1 VIYSTGTPF
10 NYSVISE
17 REGERRVVD
26 TYRKQSKKVYYK
38 ILRDK
43 LSRMS
48 DDKNEREKEIEKVS
62 ERRENARG
70 MENFFRVFRC
80 TKKSTKSATRVCTF
94 GYDLFSRNNP
104 RARVRPRASKLQ
116 SSKIATSLNI
126 NATSSSRFIVIS
138 SLTVRSSLMIST

>member
-1 VIYSTGTPF
+1 MGTPF

-48 DDKNEREKEIEKVS
+48 DDKNEREIERES
-62 ERRENARG
+62 E
-70 MENFFRVFRC
+70 
-80 TKKSTKSATRVCTF
+80 
-94 GYDLFSRNNP
+94 
-104 RARVRPRASKLQ
+104 
-116 SSKIATSLNI
+116 
-126 NATSSSRFIVIS
+126 
-138 SLTVRSSLMIST
+138 